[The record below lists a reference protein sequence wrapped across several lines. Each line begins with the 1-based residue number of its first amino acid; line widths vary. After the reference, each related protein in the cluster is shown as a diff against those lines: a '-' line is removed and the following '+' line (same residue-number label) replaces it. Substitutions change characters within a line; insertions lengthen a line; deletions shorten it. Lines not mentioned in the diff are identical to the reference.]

1 MIVNVRLLGRLLFA
15 AYMAV
20 LFYITLVA
28 WNYGSSFE
36 PSELAGR
43 NYNYIP
49 FRSIYRISFFSSTI
63 RDPLFILG
71 GNVLLFVPFGC
82 LLPLSIQCCRQIG
95 KTVIASFLV
104 SSSIELCQLAF
115 THRVADIDDILLN
128 TAGGAVGYCL
138 FRLAFFIKKRV
149 VFLPVIKSERRGK

>member
-1 MIVNVRLLGRLLFA
+1 MNVRVLRQLLFA

-20 LFYITLVA
+20 LFYITLIA

-49 FRSIYRISFFSSTI
+49 FRSIYRISFFSPTI
-63 RDPLFILG
+63 GDPLFILG
-71 GNVLLFVPFGC
+71 GNILLFVPFGC
-82 LLPLSIQCCRQIG
+82 LLPLSVRCCRQAG

-138 FRLAFFIKKRV
+138 FRLALFIKKRV
-149 VFLPVIKSERRGK
+149 VFLPVIKSKGRGK